1 MQTQLTSEF
10 LQITINHFGAELS
23 SVKNKEGLEFMWQAD
38 KDVWPRHAPVL
49 FPIVGKLKNNQYFLN
64 ENPYTLGQ
72 HGFARDRMFDR
83 IENTTSSCTF
93 QLLSDSESKKNYPFD
108 FAFQIRFDLHKNTLN
123 THYTVIN
130 SSNDELF
137 FSVGAHPGFRCPL
150 LPNESFE
157 DYNLLFEKDTF
168 QLTELSDGLLGKNKH
183 TLRLPNNCMT
193 LSKTTFDKDALVF
206 ENSQI
211 NKISLYSTKSSH
223 SITMNCEQWP
233 YFGIWSKKSSSD
245 FVCLEPWF
253 GVADSIDSNQEFTE
267 KRGIIKL
274 APKKEFRSRFSI
286 TFQ

>member
-1 MQTQLTSEF
+1 MQTQLTSES

-108 FAFQIRFDLHKNTLN
+108 FAFQIRFDLHKNILN
-123 THYTVIN
+123 THYTIIN
-130 SSNDELF
+130 SSNDELL

-183 TLRLPNNCMT
+183 TLHLPNNCMA

-223 SITMNCEQWP
+223 SITVNCEQWP
-233 YFGIWSKKSSSD
+233 YFGVWSKKGSSD